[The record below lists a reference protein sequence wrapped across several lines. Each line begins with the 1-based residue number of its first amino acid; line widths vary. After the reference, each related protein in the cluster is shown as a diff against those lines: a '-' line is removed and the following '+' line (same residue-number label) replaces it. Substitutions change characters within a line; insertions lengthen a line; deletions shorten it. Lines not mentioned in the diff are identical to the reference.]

1 MSHSYFRQVASTLVV
16 AFGLLLGLLAGT
28 ASAQVIDSA
37 PRAPAG
43 IGQSDQAQTQ
53 GSASSYG
60 VRPQGSA
67 SSYGVGTSGKS
78 TSAELGASACGWQRP
93 VYWHCGGNQF
103 VLVRVDFAW
112 SWDTT
117 DIWVTR
123 GGTDLERRFG
133 RSIDFAWCVQ
143 NC

>member
-1 MSHSYFRQVASTLVV
+1 MKRSYIGRVVGALVV
-16 AFGLLLGLLAGT
+16 ACGMSLGLLTGT

-37 PRAPAG
+37 PRVPAG
-43 IGQSDQAQTQ
+43 IGQPDQAQTQ

-60 VRPQGSA
+60 V
-67 SSYGVGTSGKS
+67 GTRAEATS
-78 TSAELGASACGWQRP
+78 TRLGALACGWQRP

-112 SWDTT
+112 SWDET

-133 RSIDFAWCVQ
+133 RPISNAWCVQ